1 MRKWSVALVLA
12 ASVSLAAC
20 VQTKQYADLQ
30 FTPPQGDYKLLVLR
44 PDVTVGSLTT
54 GGMVEPRADWT
65 DQARASI
72 VAALRAQQAARG
84 GKVTIIEHRNELP
97 GVDPQELA
105 DVERLNA
112 AVDDS
117 IALHKYLGDY
127 LPTKRGNRLDWTLG
141 EDAVRLGQ
149 KTGYDYALFLH
160 AEDQVASGG
169 RIALGVL
176 GLAGCIV
183 GFCAPN
189 VGGQQQ
195 LDYASLV
202 DLRTGD
208 VVWFNV
214 VLAESQVPGIKFGD
228 LRTSAGRRADGRAP
242 ARPDEAGPGGPP
254 RAGGALMCLRC
265 VEISRRSLLVGG
277 AAAAAA
283 LHTGVAHARVLP
295 RDMVPLVG
303 PGFKPTDRDEQGLW
317 KEMERAE
324 EEIAGSNLLIQ
335 DPKLTGYLKNII
347 GTVGGP
353 AAQDFRIYLARIPD
367 FNAMM
372 FPSGFAVV
380 FSGLL
385 LRMRNEAQLAGVIAH
400 ESGHFLRRHM
410 IRSWRD
416 ERRKTDLFAVG
427 SMLAGIGGA
436 GAGVYLGDYVQLAE
450 LGTLLSLFSYSRE
463 MEAEA
468 DAMGA
473 RLVADAGYTPMEM
486 SNIWLQ
492 LIGEENASAY
502 YRRKHRAQRRA
513 VRHPSIVGRANGR
526 PQGRRRRSHR
536 AWTHLPGLPRALSV
550 DDRRDPADPA
560 RRPGQAQ

>member
-1 MRKWSVALVLA
+1 MVKRGLGIALA
-12 ASVSLAAC
+12 ASVALSGC
-20 VQTKQYADLQ
+20 VQTRQYADVQ

-189 VGGQQQ
+189 VGGSQQ

-202 DLRTGD
+202 DLKTGE

-214 VLAESQVPGIKFGD
+214 VLAGSQIPGIKFGE
-228 LRTSAGRRADGRAP
+228 LRTP
-242 ARPDEAGPGGPP
+242 Q
-254 RAGGALMCLRC
+254 GA
-265 VEISRRSLLVGG
+265 VQ
-277 AAAAAA
+277 
-283 LHTGVAHARVLP
+283 
-295 RDMVPLVG
+295 MV
-303 PGFKPTDRDEQGLW
+303 DR
-317 KEMERAE
+317 
-324 EEIAGSNLLIQ
+324 
-335 DPKLTGYLKNII
+335 
-347 GTVGGP
+347 
-353 AAQDFRIYLARIPD
+353 
-367 FNAMM
+367 
-372 FPSGFAVV
+372 
-380 FSGLL
+380 
-385 LRMRNEAQLAGVIAH
+385 
-400 ESGHFLRRHM
+400 
-410 IRSWRD
+410 
-416 ERRKTDLFAVG
+416 
-427 SMLAGIGGA
+427 
-436 GAGVYLGDYVQLAE
+436 
-450 LGTLLSLFSYSRE
+450 
-463 MEAEA
+463 
-468 DAMGA
+468 
-473 RLVADAGYTPMEM
+473 
-486 SNIWLQ
+486 
-492 LIGEENASAY
+492 LIG
-502 YRRKHRAQRRA
+502 RMK
-513 VRHPSIVGRANGR
+513 
-526 PQGRRRRSHR
+526 
-536 AWTHLPGLPRALSV
+536 
-550 DDRRDPADPA
+550 
-560 RRPGQAQ
+560 PGQAIRRTAAKEVR